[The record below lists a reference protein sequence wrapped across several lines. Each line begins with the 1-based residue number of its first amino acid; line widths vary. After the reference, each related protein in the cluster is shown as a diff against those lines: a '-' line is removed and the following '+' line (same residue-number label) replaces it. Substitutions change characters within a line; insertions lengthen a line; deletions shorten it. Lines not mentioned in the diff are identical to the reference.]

1 MRKLLYLTPLAAIL
15 LLAGCDRDTT
25 TESRASSDDLQDHA
39 AFIQGHFIGQRFN
52 DELNQQEA
60 RGIEVDRDVILSGFR
75 SGLRGD
81 SLGYSP
87 AEVDSIMQAFQLQM
101 SEVAGRFAEAEEA
114 ALFAE
119 FDRQENVTVTESGLR
134 FRTVEEGSGASP
146 DSTDLVTI
154 HYEGRLPDGQVFD
167 SSHQRGEPT
176 TLPVDGVVPG
186 FSEALKMM
194 QTGGRYEIIL
204 PSRIAYQDG
213 QTLIFDVEL
222 ISVQAR

>member
-1 MRKLLYLTPLAAIL
+1 MRKLLYITPLAAVL
-15 LLAGCDRDTT
+15 LLVGCGPDAT
-25 TESRASSDDLQDHA
+25 TESRASSDELQDHA

-52 DELNQQEA
+52 DELGQQEA

-81 SLGYSP
+81 SLGYTP
-87 AEVDSIMQAFQLQM
+87 AEVDSIMQAFQQQM
-101 SEVAGRFAEAEEA
+101 MELAGRHAEAEEE

-119 FDRQENVTVTESGLR
+119 FDQQENVTVTESGLR

-194 QTGGRYEIIL
+194 QPGGRYEIIL

-222 ISVQAR
+222 INVEGR